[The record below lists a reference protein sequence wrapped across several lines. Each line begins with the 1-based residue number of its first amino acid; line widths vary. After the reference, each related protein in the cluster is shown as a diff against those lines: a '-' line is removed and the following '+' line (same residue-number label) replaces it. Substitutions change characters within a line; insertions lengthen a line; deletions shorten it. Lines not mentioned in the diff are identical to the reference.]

1 MSYIERKTFQKCFIF
16 EWSICQKF
24 INLIYSFIKPKPY
37 GHLLFFIC
45 CRNNKSLVFKMVID
59 KCLKRMQLNSYKY
72 FSRKQC
78 FIRIDSINWILEFV
92 HFMLYPFSE
101 IVPHFWASIRMNI
114 GLLTLWYAYSITFCS
129 WLQTSFD
136 IIFWL

>member
-1 MSYIERKTFQKCFIF
+1 MNEKHSRNILYLNGVYARNFLYEKKKH
-16 EWSICQKF
+16 S
-24 INLIYSFIKPKPY
+24 INLYYSFIKPKPY
-37 GHLLFFIC
+37 GHLIIFIF

-101 IVPHFWASIRMNI
+101 IVPNF
-114 GLLTLWYAYSITFCS
+114 GLPSGWILGYLHCDMHIPSLFVHDYRQVLT
-129 WLQTSFD
+129 
-136 IIFWL
+136 